1 MTIAAT
7 KLDNFLVV
15 VLLGLTVQFIRLFIT
30 ENSSKKRVNH
40 WDFFMSSNSLKRQ
53 LDSFARLKDRFLGTP
68 EQSLEQAYQAALK
81 IEFIEGRYFNGDKI
95 RNNGHVEFPQEEFEN
110 NLDILKQRM
119 KEFNASRSTLGTL
132 GQDHLMR
139 LIFVEGILAKYN
151 SDSDTSA
158 LAPIPSTTSS
168 PVVSQKSYTPAVN
181 IIEVKDVKP
190 VPANKRKKQASES
203 QPQAES
209 DNGKSGVLP
218 RSLKKT
224 LDKVKNDLNPGAE
237 EEIVNAYRRSR
248 AKTVIALRLL
258 ALLIIVPLLTQQ
270 ISKNFLIL
278 PIVEKFRGGEE
289 AQVFL
294 NSEMKEEALKE
305 LNTFREELELESLI
319 GSAPKIEAEAME
331 EQVKHKAVE
340 LTEEFRNKSSSA
352 LSNVFADIVALVA
365 FALVL
370 LFRRQDIA
378 VLKSF
383 IDNIVSGLSDSAK
396 SFAIILTTDIF
407 VGFHSPH
414 GWEVLLEGLSA
425 HLGIAPNKSAI
436 SLFIAT
442 VPVVADT
449 MVKYWI
455 FRSLSRMSPSTVAT
469 LKEMDD

>member
-1 MTIAAT
+1 
-7 KLDNFLVV
+7 
-15 VLLGLTVQFIRLFIT
+15 
-30 ENSSKKRVNH
+30 
-40 WDFFMSSNSLKRQ
+40 MSSNSLKRQ
-53 LDSFARLKDRFLGTP
+53 LDSFARLKDRFLGSP
-68 EQSLEQAYQAALK
+68 EQALEQAHQAALK
-81 IEFIEGRYFNGDKI
+81 IEFIEGKYFNGDKI
-95 RNNGHVEFPQEEFEN
+95 RDNGQIVFPQEEFEN

-139 LIFVEGILAKYN
+139 LIFVEGILAKYTN
-151 SDSDTSA
+151 DSDTSA

-168 PVVSQKSYTPAVN
+168 PVVNQKSYPPGVN

-190 VPANKRKKQASES
+190 VPPGKRKKQTSKDFES
-203 QPQAES
+203 QPYTES

-218 RSLKKT
+218 RSIKKT

-258 ALLIIVPLLTQQ
+258 ALLIIVPLVTQQ
-270 ISKNFLIL
+270 VSKNFLIL

-319 GSAPKIEAEAME
+319 SSAPKMEAEAME
-331 EQVKHKAVE
+331 EKVKHKAVE
-340 LTEEFRNKSSSA
+340 LTEEFRHKSSSA

-414 GWEVLLEGLSA
+414 GWEVLLESLSA

-442 VPVVADT
+442 VPVIADT

>member
-1 MTIAAT
+1 
-7 KLDNFLVV
+7 
-15 VLLGLTVQFIRLFIT
+15 
-30 ENSSKKRVNH
+30 
-40 WDFFMSSNSLKRQ
+40 MSSW
-53 LDSFARLKDRFLGTP
+53 LKDRFFATP

-95 RNNGHVEFPQEEFEN
+95 RNNGHIEFPQEEFEK
-110 NLDILKQRM
+110 NLDILQQRM
-119 KEFNASRSTLGTL
+119 KEFNGSRSTLGKL

-139 LIFVEGILAKYN
+139 LIFVEGILAKYTTTN
-151 SDSDTSA
+151 PDTSA
-158 LAPIPSTTSS
+158 LAPVSSPTTSS
-168 PVVSQKSYTPAVN
+168 PVVNNKSYPSPIN
-181 IIEVKDVKP
+181 IINVKP
-190 VPANKRKKQASES
+190 VPSGKRKKQTSKDLDL
-203 QPQAES
+203 QGYTES
-209 DNGKSGVLP
+209 DNGKPGVLP
-218 RSLKKT
+218 KSIKKT
-224 LDKVKNDLNPGAE
+224 LDKVKNDLSPGAE
-237 EEIVNAYRRSR
+237 EDVVNAFRRSR
-248 AKTVIALRLL
+248 AQTVIALRLL

-278 PIVEKFRGGEE
+278 PIVEKYRGGEE

-294 NSEMKEEALKE
+294 NSEMKEEALEE
-305 LNTFREELELESLI
+305 LHMFKEELELESLI
-319 GSAPKIEAEAME
+319 GSAPRLSAEALE

-340 LTEEFRNKSSSA
+340 IAEEFRHKSHSA
-352 LSNVFADIVALVA
+352 VSNVFADIVALFA

-383 IDNIVSGLSDSAK
+383 IDNIVYGLSDSAK
-396 SFAIILTTDIF
+396 AFAIILTTDIF

-414 GWEVLLEGLSA
+414 GWEVLLESLAA
-425 HLGIAPNKSAI
+425 HLGVAANRSAI

-455 FRSLSRMSPSTVAT
+455 FRSLSRMSPSTMAT